1 MQADPSAAQA
11 GIMVTLSSRLEAP
24 PAAVGGKT
32 EEGPRSMGGL
42 ISRTYL
48 GKSLNTEVSTT
59 TIRLFFIFPQNR
71 SHEVLSGD
79 VLADEGGGS
88 VGSRVGKKIKF
99 WKHICRYRNFLTYL
113 GSFHARVASLRRDD
127 RSLAAEV
134 SLASRTCKKTNY
146 QIK

>member
-24 PAAVGGKT
+24 PPAVGGKT
-32 EEGPRSMGGL
+32 EEGPRSIGGL

-48 GKSLNTEVSTT
+48 QKKFQYRVSAT
-59 TIRLFFIFPQNR
+59 TIHLFFSLFPQNR

-88 VGSRVGKKIKF
+88 VGSRVGK
-99 WKHICRYRNFLTYL
+99 
-113 GSFHARVASLRRDD
+113 
-127 RSLAAEV
+127 
-134 SLASRTCKKTNY
+134 
-146 QIK
+146 